1 VSTGFPGKGGLAMK
15 ERDWELHINI
25 LGWLYMLSSALFLV
39 IGLVALLFMAGIGL
53 ATQDP
58 VAFQILGVVG
68 LSGALFFTLLSLPG
82 LAAGYGLLKR
92 YPWARVLA
100 LIVAFFNLA
109 NFPVGSAIGVYTFV
123 VLLQAGMGEQFASP
137 KTA

>member
-1 VSTGFPGKGGLAMK
+1 MK

-25 LGWLYMLSSALFLV
+25 LGWLNLLSAALFLV
-39 IGLVALLFMAGIGL
+39 IGFVALLFMAGIGF

-68 LSGALFFTLLSLPG
+68 LSGALFFALLSLPG

-92 YPWARVLA
+92 YPWARILA

-109 NFPVGSAIGVYTFV
+109 NFPIGSAIGVYAFV
-123 VLLQAGMGEQFASP
+123 VLLQAGMGEHFASP

>member
-1 VSTGFPGKGGLAMK
+1 MK

-25 LGWLYMLSSALFLV
+25 LGWLNLLSSAVCLCIGLIALVFLV
-39 IGLVALLFMAGIGL
+39 GMGIVS
-53 ATQDP
+53 QDP
-58 VAFQILGVVG
+58 EAVRILGFIGVT
-68 LSGALFFTLLSLPG
+68 GALFFALLALPG

-92 YPWARVLA
+92 YSWARVLA

-109 NFPVGSAIGVYTFV
+109 NFPIGSAIGVYAFV
-123 VLLQAGMGEQFASP
+123 VLLQADMPDYFVSP

>member
-1 VSTGFPGKGGLAMK
+1 MGSGKGGLAMN

-53 ATQDP
+53 ATQYP
-58 VAFQILGVVG
+58 IAFQILGVVG
-68 LSGALFFTLLSLPG
+68 LSGALFFALLSLPG

-109 NFPVGSAIGVYTFV
+109 NFPIGSAIGVYTFV
-123 VLLQAGMGEQFASP
+123 VLLQSGIGEQFASP